1 MRLPVV
7 CFFEARFL
15 ITLTTA
21 RLVRPDFIF
30 ALRASSSWLKLVK
43 APYYRQAISINIL
56 RAARLTMPDLDDIK
70 TALLALSPTGASGFE
85 GLLAAVL
92 GHISGQPF
100 RLARS
105 GSQGGRD
112 GDTLDQ
118 TSHISFEC
126 KLYTNP
132 LSNSDVQA
140 KITQLAGSANPPDVW
155 VLAATVE
162 ASSQLVGVIRT
173 AASRIGLNIL
183 VCDWPENTRYPP
195 LAVAMAM
202 ASDTTV
208 SFLRAN
214 VADAS
219 IVEQA
224 QVALEALSSQ
234 SDFGSHAQGLDSE
247 LSASSL
253 GMANARAANNQ
264 WLSEIFA
271 DRAKAR
277 ASLGQALAPQAPQAL
292 PLRSRDQLAGRVKSH
307 FLAPPTR
314 SVLAVIGGEGH
325 GKSWLVAESWLGLET
340 RPLLLLVSAA
350 DLNSAA
356 AYGDFRA
363 SLVSWIISQ
372 TSEQSDDQV
381 RRRWQRRIDLWS
393 AQAAPERPRFVIWID
408 GLNEQP
414 TFEWRRWLDNA
425 ATEIEKLGG
434 ALVVTVR
441 EAFFNERLR
450 RSLNVPITVVN
461 VPGWSVKELDEL
473 LSSQRIAPSQVAA
486 KVREQLRNP
495 RILGIAARLLSRAE
509 IQSFTELSV
518 GRLLFEHIRASATDG
533 PTSEVPD
540 LFGNRLAAHAREII
554 ERIVARQADDTLVFS
569 RLEPTGRHVVTTE
582 SAAITAEQFFSALPG
597 EPHLYTLPDAALGL
611 ALGFGIIEALRR
623 ALRNGRN
630 VEETLNELL
639 EPIAA
644 LDKTSDAMFAALLIA
659 SVDERVPQDIAT
671 ALFLGFVS
679 LQNIDDGYF
688 RPFVGLVRSAIE
700 AALSA
705 NEQLLIS
712 DRSVSN
718 HTWLTTALRE
728 ARADPTCNAL
738 IGTVASRW
746 LTTYSL
752 NPRLAVFSSIRDEG
766 KEAYDAK
773 VAEQERKIA
782 NRMANLHAPEAAFLE
797 SQLVRNDG
805 IDPSRLHVEAC
816 VLLAGLPLASFA
828 PAIAACAFS
837 LAVNSSYR
845 DAYDDLVSLVWFNHV
860 DWIETRDAILSSC
873 QFLDPAT
880 ASVTGKWALVHLLR
894 SLSRPEDG
902 ELASKLIDEL
912 TTDREHFGSW
922 SWVENFSASDPCDPA
937 STEADNVSQA
947 AEDYAAISAAELTTS
962 RSMGTADHHFKDARP
977 AMARFRPEIG
987 IRKVREF
994 VNSALGRN
1002 GEVRRLAITSL
1013 EHLGSA
1019 LDHSLATQLLATAAE
1034 IGVPQDSDRT
1044 AWITAQYAIQ
1054 IGFPHQNGDAQIEYM
1069 MAFPTPGAPLIKFG
1083 NVVNP
1088 ASPEKL
1094 ATFLNQAFT
1103 SQDHYRALMA
1113 LMFARHSGTAL
1124 NADAKA
1130 AVAAFLSDSHSSI
1143 RALAMDV
1150 IAHTDD
1156 AGLLTAFVERDWQ
1169 LSLLDAREESFERW
1183 YGSLATIKAAHAGIR
1198 TEVDV
1203 LDNVI
1208 PKLFGYAAKQLG
1220 AVVDRDVAGRLHA
1233 AVNRALNIEIPVT
1246 PPLALEKVSNSEPPK
1261 YGFLD
1266 LIETEPE
1273 IRFQGFVK
1281 RMNES
1286 DEEFSARHKSYWETF
1301 RDFEQLLTQQDAR
1314 LIIEDVGADAIEALI
1329 RATPELAIS
1338 IGRRLLALDDRA
1350 AYRLASFA
1358 LRLAKSLSS
1367 EQPSL
1372 SLDLFLRFAGE
1383 VGVITYLYGASS
1395 VSLASMMIW
1404 EAAKWPEF
1412 EALRGNRLDSANT
1425 DHDLAQ
1431 EVLAA
1436 LMADRADFLESYA
1449 QSKLQSEVPA
1459 DNARGMMVL
1468 GFGLRSELADE
1479 VLARP
1484 TASEGLLGQA
1494 QRAAQYAYERNVWT
1508 EVWFADMLAA
1518 GTASEFWAKSVLF
1531 LKIVDGRFDV
1541 WNSLPAAEG
1550 SVAAAHLPG
1559 ITDEI
1564 SKRSKSWKK
1573 HREKTLCGAKVPS
1586 VVFSL

>member
-1 MRLPVV
+1 
-7 CFFEARFL
+7 
-15 ITLTTA
+15 
-21 RLVRPDFIF
+21 
-30 ALRASSSWLKLVK
+30 
-43 APYYRQAISINIL
+43 
-56 RAARLTMPDLDDIK
+56 MPDLDNIK
-70 TALLALSPTGASGFE
+70 AALLALSPTGASGFE
-85 GLLAAVL
+85 GLLASVL

-140 KITQLAGSANPPDVW
+140 KITQLAGSDNPPDVW

-162 ASSQLVGVIRT
+162 ASTQLVSVIRT
-173 AASRIGLNIL
+173 AASRIALNIL

-195 LAVAMAM
+195 LAVAMSM

-214 VADAS
+214 VADAN

-224 QVALEALSSQ
+224 RVALEALCVQ
-234 SDFGSHAQGLDSE
+234 SDFNSHAQGLGSE
-247 LSASSL
+247 LRASSL

-277 ASLGQALAPQAPQAL
+277 AYLGQALAPQAPQAL
-292 PLRSRDQLAGRVKSH
+292 PLRARDELAVRVKSH
-307 FLAPPTR
+307 FLSPPTR
-314 SVLAVIGGEGH
+314 SVLAVVGGEGH
-325 GKSWLVAESWLGLET
+325 GKSWLVAEAWLELET
-340 RPLLLLVSAA
+340 RPLLLVVSAT
-350 DLNSAA
+350 DLNPAA
-356 AYGDFRA
+356 AFGEFRA
-363 SLVSWIISQ
+363 SLVSWIILQ
-372 TSEQSDDQV
+372 TSEQSDDRI
-381 RRRWQRRIDLWS
+381 RRRWQRRMDLWS
-393 AQAAPERPRFVIWID
+393 TQSAPDQPRFVVWID

-414 TFEWRRWLDNA
+414 TFEWRRWLDKA
-425 ATEIEKLGG
+425 ATEIETLGG

-441 EAFFNERLR
+441 EAFFNEELR

-461 VPGWSVKELDEL
+461 VPGWSVEELDEL
-473 LSSQRIAPSQVAA
+473 LRLQRITPSQVAA
-486 KVREQLRNP
+486 NVREQLRNP
-495 RILGIAARLLSRAE
+495 RILGIAAQLLSRAE

-533 PTSEVPD
+533 PTSETPD

-554 ERIVARQADDTLVFS
+554 ERIVARRADDTLVFS
-569 RLEPTGRHVVTTE
+569 RLEPTGRHVVTIE

-623 ALRNGRN
+623 AHRNGRN

-659 SVDERVPQDIAT
+659 SVDERVAQDIAT
-671 ALFLGFVS
+671 ALFLGFVG

-688 RPFVGLVRSAIE
+688 RPFVGLVRSATE

-718 HTWLTTALRE
+718 HSWLTTALRE

-738 IGTVASRW
+738 IATVASRW

-766 KEAYDAK
+766 QDAYDTK
-773 VAEQERKIA
+773 VAEQEDKIA
-782 NRMANLHAPEAAFLE
+782 NRIADLRAPEITFLKD
-797 SQLVRNDG
+797 QLVRNDN

-816 VLLAGLPLASFA
+816 ELLAGLPLASFA
-828 PAIAACAFS
+828 SAIVACAFS
-837 LAVNSSYR
+837 HALNSSYR
-845 DAYDDLVSLVWFNHV
+845 NAYDDIVSLVRFNRV

-873 QFLDPAT
+873 QFLDPAA
-880 ASVTGKWALVHLLR
+880 ASVSGKWALIHLLR

-912 TTDREHFGSW
+912 TADRELFGSW
-922 SWVENFSASDPCDPA
+922 RRVENFSASDPCDPA

-947 AEDYAAISAAELTTS
+947 AEDYDAISVADLTTS
-962 RSMGTADHHFKDARP
+962 RTMGTADHHFKDARP
-977 AMARFRPEIG
+977 AMARFRPEVG
-987 IRKVREF
+987 IRKIREF
-994 VNSALGRN
+994 LNSALGRN
-1002 GEVRRLAITSL
+1002 AEVRRLAITSL

-1019 LDHSLATQLLATAAE
+1019 LDQSLATQLLVTAAE
-1034 IGVPQDSDRT
+1034 IGVPQNTESQESQT

-1054 IGFPHQNGDAQIEYM
+1054 IGLPHLNGDAQLDYM
-1069 MAFPTPGAPLIKFG
+1069 MALPTSGAPLIKFG
-1083 NVVNP
+1083 NVVKP
-1088 ASPEKL
+1088 ASPEML
-1094 ATFLNQAFT
+1094 ATFLNQAFE
-1103 SQDHYRALMA
+1103 SQDYCRALMA
-1113 LMFARHSGTAL
+1113 LSFARHSGTAL
-1124 NADAKA
+1124 NAEAKA
-1130 AVAAFLSDSHSSI
+1130 AIIAFLSDSHSSV
-1143 RALAMDV
+1143 RAIAIDV
-1150 IAHTDD
+1150 IAHADD
-1156 AGLLTAFVERDWQ
+1156 ADLLSAFVESDWQ

-1183 YGSLATIKAAHAGIR
+1183 YGSLATIKAAHSGLR
-1198 TEVDV
+1198 TKVNV

-1208 PKLFGYAAKQLG
+1208 PKLFGYAAKRLD
-1220 AVVDRDVAGRLHA
+1220 ADVDRDVAGRLHA
-1233 AVNRALNIEIPVT
+1233 AVNRALDIEIPFT
-1246 PPLALEKVSNSEPPK
+1246 PPLALEKISNSEPPQ

-1273 IRFQGFVK
+1273 IGFKGFVK

-1286 DEEFSARHKSYWETF
+1286 DEEFSARHKSYWESF
-1301 RDFEQLLTQQDAR
+1301 RVFEQSLTQQDAR
-1314 LIIEDVGADAIEALI
+1314 LIIEDVGADAIEALV
-1329 RATPELAIS
+1329 RATPELATS
-1338 IGRRLLALDDRA
+1338 IGRRLLTLDDNA

-1358 LRLAKSLSS
+1358 LRLAKRLSS

-1372 SLDLFLRFAGE
+1372 SLDLFQRFTDEA
-1383 VGVITYLYGASS
+1383 GVITYLYGTSS
-1395 VSLASMMIW
+1395 VSLTSMMIW
-1404 EAAKWPEF
+1404 EAAKWPDF
-1412 EALRGNRLDSANT
+1412 EVLRGNRLDSANT
-1425 DHDLAQ
+1425 DQDLAQ

-1449 QSKLQSEVPA
+1449 RPKLQSEVPA

-1479 VLARP
+1479 VLARR

-1494 QRAAQYAYERNVWT
+1494 QRAARYAYERNVWAAK
-1508 EVWFADMLAA
+1508 WYADMLAA
-1518 GTASEFWAKSVLF
+1518 ETATEFWAKSVLF
-1531 LKIVDGRFDV
+1531 LKVVDGRFDV
-1541 WNSLPAAEG
+1541 WKCRLSSKD

-1573 HREKTLCGAKVPS
+1573 HREKTLCGAKVPA